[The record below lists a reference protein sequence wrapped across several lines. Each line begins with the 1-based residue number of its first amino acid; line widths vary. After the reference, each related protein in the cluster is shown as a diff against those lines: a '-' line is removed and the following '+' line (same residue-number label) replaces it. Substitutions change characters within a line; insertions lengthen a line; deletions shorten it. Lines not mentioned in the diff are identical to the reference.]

1 MEILN
6 KFNFWHI
13 TLVLAILASIITYI
27 QGSNGFSQES
37 ATIYIFIWTL
47 VASWISLQFYKGG
60 LKKQNEELKNNIE
73 DWKATVVD
81 YREEYR
87 EKTKNLEQENEE
99 LRQTIKEILKE
110 KETEEKETE

>member
-13 TLVLAILASIITYI
+13 TLILAILAAIVTYY
-27 QGSNGFSQES
+27 QGGDGFSQES

-60 LKKQNEELKNNIE
+60 LKKQNKKLKSNIE

-87 EKTKNLEQENEE
+87 EKTKELEQENEE

-110 KETEEKETE
+110 KETVEKQKN